1 MSYFSTTRQGGQDD
15 AIDPFS
21 DPVAFLAGLGIEAEL
36 VETTTTLSDAA

>member
-1 MSYFSTTRQGGQDD
+1 MSYFITTRHAGQDD

>member
-1 MSYFSTTRQGGQDD
+1 MSYFSTTRHDDEGD